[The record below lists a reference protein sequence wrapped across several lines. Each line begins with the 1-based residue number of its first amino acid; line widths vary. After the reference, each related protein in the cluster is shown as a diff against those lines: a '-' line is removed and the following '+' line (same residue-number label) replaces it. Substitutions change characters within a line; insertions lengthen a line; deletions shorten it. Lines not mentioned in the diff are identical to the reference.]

1 VQEIPNPLRPRQP
14 HRDEQTGFANL
25 GKDLARM
32 FRNAVACDPRA
43 LRAVTDTQLF
53 ELMTTPSMVH
63 RRLDAAMVPNGSSAV
78 SVLVRYGQEAVGG
91 RRPTPVANN
100 SFPNRPST

>member
-1 VQEIPNPLRPRQP
+1 
-14 HRDEQTGFANL
+14 
-25 GKDLARM
+25 M